1 VQTSPVVSKFDDVM
15 RTRGHY
21 LSPSPKMSSL
31 VVTQS
36 GDGVFTVTLGD
47 NEYDAQEQ
55 REQKEQ
61 QLLSV
66 SLH

>member
-1 VQTSPVVSKFDDVM
+1 M